1 MKKDIVIFFIVAFN
15 IVPVVGVLFYNWQ
28 PFEAFWFFWVET
40 LIMAFFNTIRIVFS
54 QNQQAEIVNTKAPL
68 LYHFGKGIKYLL
80 LRFGIFIFYS
90 IFIITFIGFV
100 ANNNPDKFSVL
111 TTLFFQNKFFNLSLL
126 ISIVSQA
133 YYLIFYYFRN
143 GAFFTANPNNYT
155 ALFDS
160 RQLVIHIAIVLGVF
174 GSVFLAKFTSFGN
187 LGNSFIISLLC
198 VCKCIAEL
206 FNYKSVAS
214 IEDSQ
219 IG

>member
-1 MKKDIVIFFIVAFN
+1 
-15 IVPVVGVLFYNWQ
+15 
-28 PFEAFWFFWVET
+28 
-40 LIMAFFNTIRIVFS
+40 
-54 QNQQAEIVNTKAPL
+54 
-68 LYHFGKGIKYLL
+68 
-80 LRFGIFIFYS
+80 
-90 IFIITFIGFV
+90 
-100 ANNNPDKFSVL
+100 
-111 TTLFFQNKFFNLSLL
+111 
-126 ISIVSQA
+126 
-133 YYLIFYYFRN
+133 
-143 GAFFTANPNNYT
+143 
-155 ALFDS
+155 LFDS